1 MYIYRVNQ
9 YSLVPSFLHSA
20 AKVAPIVTYW
30 LANLV
35 KAIIINISRLFN
47 GGGGELYHKQFLGI
61 LSNTSFVYD
70 LPKSPKQGN
79 SKKMELIELENATAI
94 TTQA

>member
-1 MYIYRVNQ
+1 MGG
-9 YSLVPSFLHSA
+9 
-20 AKVAPIVTYW
+20 
-30 LANLV
+30 
-35 KAIIINISRLFN
+35 